1 LALCP
6 NGGAHDFAH
15 DVARGNGRWMC
26 SVIPDWRG
34 RKTYVV
40 IAVGVLAAGTVLAG
54 CSSISDTVTT
64 LTFMQN
70 KREVVQYFDG
80 VIADFEA
87 KNPDIRVI
95 QDFNENNFVPSLIR
109 DNPPDVVTRGS
120 NSTTADFTE
129 RGIFAD
135 LSSMPV
141 AATVDPNIQQLV
153 NDWGQYNG
161 QTAALPFSLTAAGVI
176 YNKDIFAQYGVTVPT
191 TWDEFVQACETF
203 KANGVT
209 PVYGTF
215 KDGWTIN
222 QGAFD
227 YAAGGLI
234 DVQQFYDQLNA
245 EGSSVGPESP
255 VSFEKSL
262 TPVTTAMQQLLSY
275 SQPDAASRSY
285 SDGNAAFAAGQAA
298 MYLQGP
304 WALSELVKANP
315 NVNVGTFALPMTNNP
330 DDTKARVNVDMALSI
345 VNGTEHLDAAE
356 RFVTY
361 LMQPDV
367 INKFNA
373 ENAAFSTLAD
383 APPQQNPQL
392 AGLAP
397 LIEAGKFYQGI
408 TTYLPASITKDNY
421 VQAFAIDRDADAFLS
436 TLDADWQRVAE
447 RTAK

>member
-1 LALCP
+1 MKNLR
-6 NGGAHDFAH
+6 GG
-15 DVARGNGRWMC
+15 RR
-26 SVIPDWRG
+26 SL
-34 RKTYVV
+34 
-40 IAVGVLAAGTVLAG
+40 IAIATLGLLAAGGSLVG
-54 CSSISDTVTT
+54 CSSASGDGVTT
-64 LTFMQN
+64 LKFMQN

-80 VIADFEA
+80 VIAGFEA
-87 KNPDIRVI
+87 QNPDIRVV
-95 QDFNENNFVPSLIR
+95 QDFNEGNFVPSLIR
-109 DNPPDVVTRGS
+109 DDPPDVVTRGA

-135 LSSMPV
+135 LSAMPV

-161 QTAALPFSLTAAGVI
+161 QTSALPFSLTAAGVI
-176 YNKDIFAQYGVTVPT
+176 YNKDIFAQYGVAVPT

-203 KANGVT
+203 KANGIT
-209 PVYGTF
+209 PIYGTF
-215 KDGWTIN
+215 KDGWTVN

-234 DVQQFYDQLNA
+234 DVQQFYDELNA
-245 EGSSVGPESP
+245 EGSSVGPDSP
-255 VSFEKSL
+255 VSFAKTL
-262 TPVTTAMQQLLSY
+262 PPVTTAMQQLMSY
-275 SQPDAASRSY
+275 TQPDAGSRSY
-285 SDGNAAFAAGQAA
+285 ADGNAAFAAGEAA

-315 NVNVGTFALPMTNNP
+315 AVNVGTFALPMTNNP

-345 VNGTEHLDAAE
+345 VNGTKHLDAAQK
-356 RFVTY
+356 FVNY

-367 INKFNA
+367 INKYNA

-421 VQAFAIDRDADAFLS
+421 VQAFAIDRDAAAFLS